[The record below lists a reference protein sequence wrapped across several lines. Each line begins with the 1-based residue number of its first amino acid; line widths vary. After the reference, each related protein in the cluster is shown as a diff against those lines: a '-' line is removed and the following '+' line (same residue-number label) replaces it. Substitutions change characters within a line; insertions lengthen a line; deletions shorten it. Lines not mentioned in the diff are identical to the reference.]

1 MLQYLFLI
9 QLIIVFCLIL
19 IIILDQGLLYMLE
32 SIQIINIYNEKSL
45 DESNSSYTIER
56 SLQDL
61 QLSKETLIVGDFN
74 AHHSWWNSSIT
85 NSIRADSLVSWL
97 NRYSC
102 ELINKFD
109 ISTCTRS
116 ANSVID
122 LAFATQNL
130 YQLISDW
137 YIDESNAS
145 GSDHEIIKFYIR
157 TKKTELVDNPLY
169 SNFFNFK
176 KADWKLFS
184 EEILIQA
191 NNIDFSNLSDL
202 ESDLHS
208 AVLAIQKA
216 IYIAAEKS
224 IPKRRFSEKSKI
236 WWSDKLTNLRRQ
248 YSQLRRSWKRTKNLN
263 SYSLCKKAKN
273 QYFQEIKLAK
283 NSCWNDF
290 LEN

>member
-1 MLQYLFLI
+1 MTARISILQHNTNKSLIIMQSCLEIAIESCIDFILI
-9 QLIIVFCLIL
+9 QEPWIAFDNNITISISHPAYYCILPNSYNNIRPRVAIYARKQSNYQFCHRTDLTDDTD
-19 IIILDQGLLYMLE
+19 IIIMDISG
-32 SIQIINIYNEKSL
+32 SDIDTFQIINIYNEKSL

-85 NSIRADSLVSWL
+85 NSIRADLLVSWL

-102 ELINKFD
+102 ELINEFD
-109 ISTCTRS
+109 IPTCTRS

-157 TKKTELVDNPLY
+157 TKKTELVDNPLCSDY
-169 SNFFNFK
+169 FNFK

-184 EEILIQA
+184 EEIL
-191 NNIDFSNLSDL
+191 
-202 ESDLHS
+202 
-208 AVLAIQKA
+208 
-216 IYIAAEKS
+216 
-224 IPKRRFSEKSKI
+224 R
-236 WWSDKLTNLRRQ
+236 
-248 YSQLRRSWKRTKNLN
+248 
-263 SYSLCKKAKN
+263 
-273 QYFQEIKLAK
+273 
-283 NSCWNDF
+283 
-290 LEN
+290 